1 MYSIRRYLPVL
12 SAIWLASAA
21 VPSAALVEISD
32 EQMSEVSGAG
42 IAIVLEDIR
51 ITASPTSFLE
61 FTGSAPGS
69 AEFERGDIRW
79 YGISITGTDAS
90 AGSTWSGACGA
101 GLLDLGC
108 AQGGY
113 VTHFAPHDNPLLLRA
128 FDYERVDGLG
138 NPGVSRTVLEV
149 LFPSDHEPY
158 RFAFWGE
165 LNVNQGAGGKLQ
177 VQNIWNNVNQGG
189 GSLRIFNHVYGAG
202 FNDNTFGLIFTNYF
216 EADIRMSLAQSF
228 LSPDVL
234 GMVPEFEEYEG
245 LYANDFRVFFPMGQM
260 HYQALIA
267 DDVPASGGNF
277 VLEQTLVP
285 NDEDAYNH
293 FYGRTIAHDPTG
305 GYDRTESVRNA
316 LGSYHETHGYLR
328 IGDWVG
334 TQNYSYYDP
343 TQGDNGANGNP
354 AKAHGEPAA
363 GACMPDRVTCTKNGR
378 YDTTDGLFFS
388 SYAGGSFT
396 NRTFSPHTDNS
407 RTRTPSAATESM
419 NTINLGDAQISG
431 MLVHHMKITTCA
443 GLSTSVCLGL

>member
-1 MYSIRRYLPVL
+1 MYSLRKSMP
-12 SAIWLASAA
+12 ALA
-21 VPSAALVEISD
+21 AALVSCMTTSAYGLVEMAD
-32 EQMSEVSGAG
+32 EQMSEISGAG

-79 YGISITGTDAS
+79 YGISITGTDTS
-90 AGSTWSGACGA
+90 FGSTWSGSCGA
-101 GLLDLGC
+101 GILDLGC

-128 FDYERVDGLG
+128 FDYSRVDGLG
-138 NPGVSRTVLEV
+138 NTNVSRTVLEL

-165 LNVNQGAGGKLQ
+165 LNVNQGAGKLQ

-216 EADIRMSLAQSF
+216 EADIRMSLAQGF
-228 LSPDVL
+228 FSPDTL

-245 LYANDFRVFFPMGQM
+245 MYANDFRVYFPMGQM

-267 DDVPASGGNF
+267 DDVPGSNGNF

-293 FYGRTIAHDPTG
+293 FYGRTIADDPTG
-305 GYDRTESVRNA
+305 GYNRTESVRNA

-334 TQNYSYYDP
+334 TQNYAYYDP

-354 AKAHGEPAA
+354 HKAHGEPAA
-363 GACMPDRVTCTKNGR
+363 GACMADRVSCAKNGR
-378 YDTTDGLFFS
+378 YDSNDGLFFS
-388 SYAGGSFT
+388 SYAGGTIT
-396 NRTFSPHTDNS
+396 NRTYSPHTDNS
-407 RTRTPSAATESM
+407 RTKTPTAGNESM
-419 NTINLGDAQISG
+419 TIINLGDAQISG
-431 MLVHHMKITTCA
+431 MLTHHMKITTCA
-443 GLSTSVCLGL
+443 GLSTSACLNL